1 MTERRLFHWREG
13 RMPSIKH
20 ILCPIDFSGV
30 STHTVEQAVA
40 VASLYQARIS
50 GLHVSPPIALPIPD
64 APAPEGLLP
73 GTELQHVRARTA
85 DYFRA
90 ATAAGIGV
98 DVLID
103 VGDPAGVILD
113 RATRLAADLIVIG
126 THGTSGFEHLV
137 LGSVT
142 EKVLRRATCP
152 VLTVPPRAKATSQLS
167 FRRLLCAVD
176 FSEWSLEALKLAVS
190 FAQES
195 GATLTLLHVLEWPWH
210 EPPPPAFDDL
220 PIAQADAL
228 RSHRQYLEAT
238 VLTRLGTLV
247 PEKLAG
253 RITVAPRVSH
263 GKPYVEILRVAAE
276 DKADLIVLGVHGRR
290 AIDILLLGSTTNQLV
305 RQATCPVLT
314 QRR

>member
-1 MTERRLFHWREG
+1 MGRLGWDRLDDCVN
-13 RMPSIKH
+13 IKH
-20 ILCPIDFSGV
+20 ILCPIDFSEV

-40 VASLYQARIS
+40 VAGLYKARIS
-50 GLHVSPPIALPIPD
+50 ALHVCTPVILPVPDMPMPESLPPL
-64 APAPEGLLP
+64 
-73 GTELQHVRARTA
+73 TELQHVRARTA
-85 DYFRA
+85 DYFQA

-98 DVLID
+98 DVLIE
-103 VGDPAGVILD
+103 VSDPAADILD
-113 RATRLAADLIVIG
+113 RAVRLAADLIVIG
-126 THGTSGFEHLV
+126 THGISGFEHLV

-142 EKVLRRATCP
+142 EKVLRKATCP
-152 VLTVPPRAKATSQLS
+152 VLTVPPRAQATSQLP

-190 FAQES
+190 FAQGS

-228 RSHRQYLEAT
+228 RSYRQHLEAT
-238 VLTRLGTLV
+238 ALTRLGTLV

-305 RQATCPVLT
+305 RHATCPVLT